1 MIYNLLRAIV
11 NLFFNIFFRI
21 TYTGH
26 SNIPVSGPVI
36 VASNHIS
43 FWDPPVIGCGISRPI
58 HFMAKE
64 ELFTFPIFSWVITKL
79 KAFPVKRGTADR
91 GAIRTALSLL
101 EQGEIIGLFPEGTR
115 SKTGLLGKAEPGL
128 ALIAAKS
135 GAVIIPAALVGT
147 DKIFRGGGF
156 FPKIEVKFGKPII
169 VEQGVTNKESL
180 DKLTKQMMSEIAAL
194 IGGEYQHG

>member
-11 NLFFNIFFRI
+11 KLFFTVFFRI

-26 SNIPVSGPVI
+26 ANIPASGPVI
-36 VASNHIS
+36 VASNHVS
-43 FWDPPVIGCGISRPI
+43 FWDPPVIGCGMQRSI

-64 ELFTFPIFSWVITKL
+64 ELFNFPIFSWVIREL

-91 GAIRTALSLL
+91 NAIRTALSLL
-101 EQGEIIGLFPEGTR
+101 EQGEIVGLFPEGTR
-115 SKTGLLGKAEPGL
+115 SKTGLLGRAEPGL

-135 GAVIIPAALVGT
+135 GAVIVPTALIGT
-147 DKIFRGGGF
+147 DKILCGWRM

-169 VEQGVTNKESL
+169 VEKGVANKESL

-194 IGGEYQHG
+194 IGGEYHHG